1 MNYKPKGFTTT
12 NHWFN
17 DSANSLE
24 SKWIHS
30 MNSHTSALPKN
41 FEVQSSSEDPIVK
54 EVRDARH
61 ALAARLDNNLQ
72 KIGQDLMSRQQ
83 KLGKRIRTS

>member
-1 MNYKPKGFTTT
+1 
-12 NHWFN
+12 
-17 DSANSLE
+17 
-24 SKWIHS
+24 

-54 EVRDARH
+54 EVRDARY

-83 KLGKRIRTS
+83 KSIHSSKTSRQSNEFSPPSSKAPEREPPALIFEGH

>member
-1 MNYKPKGFTTT
+1 
-12 NHWFN
+12 
-17 DSANSLE
+17 
-24 SKWIHS
+24 
-30 MNSHTSALPKN
+30 
-41 FEVQSSSEDPIVK
+41 VK